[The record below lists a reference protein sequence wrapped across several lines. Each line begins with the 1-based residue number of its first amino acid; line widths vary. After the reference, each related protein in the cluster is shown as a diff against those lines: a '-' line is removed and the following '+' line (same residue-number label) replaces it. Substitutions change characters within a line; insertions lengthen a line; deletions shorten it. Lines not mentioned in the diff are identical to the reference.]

1 MGKANSCFF
10 SNSSFCKK
18 GQKII
23 NLSLYFPMPP
33 ENLGSFEDKI
43 RGLEAAVEGFQDS
56 LLTLQMGEENS
67 ER

>member
-1 MGKANSCFF
+1 
-10 SNSSFCKK
+10 
-18 GQKII
+18 
-23 NLSLYFPMPP
+23 MPP